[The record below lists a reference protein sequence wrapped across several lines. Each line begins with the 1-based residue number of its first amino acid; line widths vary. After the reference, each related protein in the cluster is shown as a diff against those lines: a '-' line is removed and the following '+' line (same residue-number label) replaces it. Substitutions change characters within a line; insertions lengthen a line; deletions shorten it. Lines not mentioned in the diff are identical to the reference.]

1 MINPQILEKTKN
13 DVFQNT
19 VISSAVQ
26 IKRVAIYARVSTTEQ
41 AEEGYSID
49 EQERLLSDW
58 CTNNGYII
66 HQVYADRGIS
76 GKSIKKRPAL
86 KQMLSDAR
94 NQLFD
99 IVLVWK
105 TNRLARNILDL
116 LKIVEVFNQNYI
128 SFRSFTENHET
139 ETSSGKFQFH
149 MMAAIAEFERNTIS
163 ENVKMGMLARAREG
177 KWNGGQVLGY
187 DLEEMSSHGNKR
199 KHTKLV
205 INEKEAQTVRRIFEL
220 YISGNGYKAI
230 ANCINKEGHRG
241 KKGRPF
247 SINTIKTILE
257 NPVYIGVIRYNVRR
271 NWTDKRRGDINPSP
285 IFQKGEHDAIIS
297 QVNWEKAQQ
306 ILKQRSH
313 KPNRVHGGT
322 FPFTG
327 ILRCPKCGA
336 GMVVSR
342 TVNTL
347 KNGTKKTIEYYACG
361 AWKNKG
367 TSVCNSNTIRAD
379 KAEAYIFERLQQLA
393 TNEQLIQ
400 DIVDTVNGKRSNN
413 DEPIKHEFATLTKEL
428 EQLKH
433 KKEKAMEM
441 FEDDLITKVE
451 LQQRLNKINELIDQ
465 VELRLQPIKLQMQSL
480 KTHRINK
487 TLIKEVMS
495 NFHKAFK
502 QSITQEQQKHLVVLL
517 IKKIT
522 INKNREI
529 DSIQIQFNNAVL
541 SYFTA
546 KGVAKSLSDDLATPF
561 LIEFKI

>member
-1 MINPQILEKTKN
+1 MNQQILGTMKN
-13 DVFQNT
+13 DIFQST
-19 VISSAVQ
+19 VTPATVKVKKVAV
-26 IKRVAIYARVSTTEQ
+26 YARVSTTEQ

-86 KQMLSDAR
+86 KHMLEDAR

-139 ETSSGKFQFH
+139 ETSSGKLQFH

-163 ENVKMGMLARAREG
+163 ENVKMGMLARAKEG

-187 DLEEMSSHGNKR
+187 DLEETSAHGNKR

-220 YISGNGYKAI
+220 YISGHGYRAI
-230 ANCINKEGHRG
+230 ANRINQEGHHG
-241 KKGRPF
+241 KKGKPF
-247 SINTIKTILE
+247 SINAIKTILE

-271 NWTDKRRGDINPSP
+271 NWTDKRRGDINPNP
-285 IFQKGEHDAIIS
+285 VLQKGEHDAIIS

-313 KPNRVHGGT
+313 KPNRVHGGA

-327 ILRCPKCGA
+327 VIRCPKCGA

-342 TVNTL
+342 TVNKL
-347 KNGTKKTIEYYACG
+347 KDGTRKTIEYYACG

-367 TSVCNSNTIRAD
+367 TSVCNSNAIRTD
-379 KAEAYIFERLQQLA
+379 KTEAYIFERLQQLA

-400 DIVDTVNGKRSNN
+400 DIVDTVNSKRSNN
-413 DEPIKHEFATLTKEL
+413 DEPIKREFATLTKEL
-428 EQLKH
+428 EQLQH

-451 LQQRLNKINELIDQ
+451 LQQRLNKTNELIDQ
-465 VELRLQPIKLQMQSL
+465 VEFRLQPIKLQMQSL
-480 KTHRINK
+480 KTHTINAG
-487 TLIKEVMS
+487 LIREIMG

-502 QSITQEQQKHLVVLL
+502 QSITQEQQKHLVTLL
-517 IKKIT
+517 IKEIT
-522 INKNREI
+522 INEEREI

-541 SYFTA
+541 NYFTE
-546 KGVAKSLSDDLATPF
+546 KGADKLSDDDLSAPF
-561 LIEFKI
+561 LVTFTV

>member
-1 MINPQILEKTKN
+1 MINQQTLETKKN
-13 DVFQNT
+13 DVVQNAM
-19 VISSAVQ
+19 ISSTVQ

-76 GKSIKKRPAL
+76 GKSIEKRPAL

-139 ETSSGKFQFH
+139 ETSSGKLQFH

-187 DLEEMSSHGNKR
+187 DLEETSAHGNKR

-247 SINTIKTILE
+247 STNTIKTILE

-271 NWTDKRRGDINPSP
+271 NWTDKRRGDINPNP
-285 IFQKGEHDAIIS
+285 VFQKGEHDAIIS

-367 TSVCNSNTIRAD
+367 TSVCNSNTIRTD

-400 DIVDTVNGKRSNN
+400 DIVDTVNGKRSNK
-413 DEPIKHEFATLTKEL
+413 DEPVKCEFATLTKEL
-428 EQLKH
+428 EQLQR

-465 VELRLQPIKLQMQSL
+465 VEFRLQPIKLQMQSL
-480 KTHRINK
+480 KTHTINAG
-487 TLIKEVMS
+487 LIREIMG

-502 QSITQEQQKHLVVLL
+502 QSITQEQQKHLVTLL
-517 IKKIT
+517 IKEIT
-522 INKNREI
+522 INEEREI

-541 SYFTA
+541 NYFTE
-546 KGVAKSLSDDLATPF
+546 KGADKLSDDDLSAPF
-561 LIEFKI
+561 LVTFTV

>member
-1 MINPQILEKTKN
+1 MINQQTLETTKN
-13 DVFQNT
+13 DVVQNAM
-19 VISSAVQ
+19 ISSTVQ
-26 IKRVAIYARVSTTEQ
+26 IKKVAIYARVSTTEQ

-76 GKSIKKRPAL
+76 GKSIEKRPAL
-86 KQMLSDAR
+86 KQMLNDAR

-139 ETSSGKFQFH
+139 ETSSGKLQFH

-187 DLEEMSSHGNKR
+187 NLEETADHGNKR

-205 INEKEAQTVRRIFEL
+205 INEKEAQTVRQIFEL

-230 ANCINKEGHRG
+230 ANRINKEGHRG
-241 KKGRPF
+241 KKGKPF

-271 NWTDKRRGDINPSP
+271 NWTDKRRGDINPNP
-285 IFQKGEHDAIIS
+285 VFQKGEHDAIIS
-297 QVNWEKAQQ
+297 QVTWEKAQQ

-313 KPNRVHGGT
+313 KPNRVHGGA

-327 ILRCPKCGA
+327 VLRCPKCGA

-342 TVNTL
+342 TVNKL
-347 KNGTKKTIEYYACG
+347 KDGTRKTIEYYACG

-367 TSVCNSNTIRAD
+367 ISVCNSNTIRVD

-400 DIVDTVNGKRSNN
+400 DIVETVNGKRSNN
-413 DEPIKHEFATLTKEL
+413 DEPIKREFATLAKEL
-428 EQLKH
+428 EQLQR
-433 KKEKAMEM
+433 KKERAMEM

-451 LQQRLNKINELIDQ
+451 LQQRLNKTNELIDQ

-480 KTHRINK
+480 KTHTIDE
-487 TLIKEVMS
+487 TLIKEVMG

-502 QSITQEQQKHLVVLL
+502 QSITQEQQKHLVTLL
-517 IKKIT
+517 IKEIT
-522 INKNREI
+522 INEEREI

-541 SYFTA
+541 NYFTE
-546 KGVAKSLSDDLATPF
+546 KGADKSLGDDLSAPF
-561 LIEFKI
+561 LITFTI

>member
-1 MINPQILEKTKN
+1 MINQQILEKTKN

-76 GKSIKKRPAL
+76 GKSIEKRPAL
-86 KQMLSDAR
+86 KQMLNDAR

-139 ETSSGKFQFH
+139 ETSSGKLQFH

-187 DLEEMSSHGNKR
+187 NLEETADHGNKR

-205 INEKEAQTVRRIFEL
+205 INEKEAQTIRQIFEL

-230 ANCINKEGHRG
+230 ANRINKEGHRG
-241 KKGRPF
+241 KKGKPF

-271 NWTDKRRGDINPSP
+271 NWTDKRRGDINPNP
-285 IFQKGEHDAIIS
+285 VFQKGKHDAIIS
-297 QVNWEKAQQ
+297 QVTWEKAQQ

-313 KPNRVHGGT
+313 KPNRVHGGA

-327 ILRCPKCGA
+327 VLRCPKCGA

-342 TVNTL
+342 TVNKL
-347 KNGTKKTIEYYACG
+347 KDGTRKTIEYYACG

-367 TSVCNSNTIRAD
+367 TSVCNSNTIRVD

-400 DIVDTVNGKRSNN
+400 DIVETVNGKRSNN
-413 DEPIKHEFATLTKEL
+413 DEPIKREFATLAKEL
-428 EQLKH
+428 EQLQR
-433 KKEKAMEM
+433 KKERAMEM

-451 LQQRLNKINELIDQ
+451 LQQRLNKTNELIDQ
-465 VELRLQPIKLQMQSL
+465 VELRLQPIKLQIQSL
-480 KTHRINK
+480 KTHTIDE

-502 QSITQEQQKHLVVLL
+502 QSITQEQQKHLVTLL
-517 IKKIT
+517 IKEIT
-522 INKNREI
+522 INEEREI

-541 SYFTA
+541 NYFTE
-546 KGVAKSLSDDLATPF
+546 KGADKSLGDDLSAPF
-561 LIEFKI
+561 LITFTI